1 MLAIGGRS
9 AEQNE
14 EINSKYFQQKDLFFH
29 ANIFGASAVVLKE
42 GEQAESS
49 IKEEVAQFAGCFS
62 KAWENGQASV
72 DVFAARRSQVSKS
85 SNEGYIAT
93 GSFLIKGDR
102 EWFRN
107 VELKLYAVLGNPEAE
122 ISSKALNTNAV
133 LNLLPSKVIVNAS
146 GLQIVPALTYQRM
159 RNVGKAV
166 LIKPGSIKKSD
177 AAKEISKRLG
187 FEDIDYIMQH
197 LPPGGFSIV

>member
-1 MLAIGGRS
+1 M
-9 AEQNE
+9 
-14 EINSKYFQQKDLFFH
+14 
-29 ANIFGASAVVLKE
+29 
-42 GEQAESS
+42 
-49 IKEEVAQFAGCFS
+49 
-62 KAWENGQASV
+62 
-72 DVFAARRSQVSKS
+72 
-85 SNEGYIAT
+85 
-93 GSFLIKGDR
+93 
-102 EWFRN
+102 
-107 VELKLYAVLGNPEAE
+107 
-122 ISSKALNTNAV
+122 
-133 LNLLPSKVIVNAS
+133 NAS